1 MPTIPLAL
9 LMKTSESVGNE
20 IGLNM
25 CDSSAT
31 KFVKT
36 ELQSDNELE
45 KLATHG
51 IMARYSELVGV
62 KWQ

>member
-1 MPTIPLAL
+1 MKQKMPTLPLAL
-9 LMKTSESVGNE
+9 LVKSSESVGNE

-36 ELQSDNELE
+36 EL
-45 KLATHG
+45 
-51 IMARYSELVGV
+51 
-62 KWQ
+62 

>member
-1 MPTIPLAL
+1 MPTLPLAL
-9 LMKTSESVGNE
+9 LVKSSESVGNE

-25 CDSSAT
+25 CDSNAT

-36 ELQSDNELE
+36 ELWNDSELE

-51 IMARYSELVGV
+51 IMARYSELNGV
-62 KWQ
+62 KW